1 MMSLVP
7 LAWCLPSWLL
17 LPLELDCHCSE
28 KPHGD
33 TCAVPTHYTGCC
45 RCLLHTSRGIL
56 LSTLAS
62 TQMRR
67 STQVFTDEGARG
79 KAVHAEEQSLKSAP
93 CTQQTQTFLWQA
105 GAPLTHASRSCTK
118 NGWGEQ
124 AVGRAMK
131 RLQPVVPSGRRDAS
145 QVGRASEGSVLHSY
159 TLHTHTRRSFNTGC
173 SSDDLGRFAATNHQP
188 GALSSKR

>member
-1 MMSLVP
+1 MSLVP

-33 TCAVPTHYTGCC
+33 SCSVPTHYTGC

-124 AVGRAMK
+124 AVGRAVK
-131 RLQPVVPSGRRDAS
+131 RLQPVVPLGRRDAS

-159 TLHTHTRRSFNTGC
+159 TLHTHTH
-173 SSDDLGRFAATNHQP
+173 AALSTPVAHLMICAVSLLPTTSP